1 VETAP
6 LTGTGQSPV
15 SRAAVAGS
23 TPPTHR
29 AVAAPAVPA
38 PPAAQTVAAASAQEQ
53 ELPEGYERR
62 WWILGVL
69 CLSLLVIVLD
79 NTILNVALPTLVRK
93 LGATTSQLQWMVDS
107 YTLVF
112 AGLLLTMGN
121 LGDRYGR
128 RYSLAAGLAIFGVG
142 SALSAFAGSAGVL
155 IVTRAVMGIG
165 GALIMPSTL
174 SILTNVFPPHER
186 GRAIGIWA
194 GVSGSGIALGPVIG
208 GWLLVHFWW
217 GSIFLVN
224 VPIVVFAL
232 IVGRLIIPNSK
243 DPEAPRLDPVGAG
256 LSIVG
261 LMTLVY
267 GIIEAPNKGWT
278 SGQVLASL
286 AIAVLV
292 LSAFIVWELRSDHPM
307 LNINF
312 FRNPRFTAANVA
324 ITLTFFA
331 MFGSLFFLTQY
342 LQFVLGY
349 SALQAGLRVAP
360 MALVMIVVAPTAGRF
375 VETLGNKAMVA
386 VGMAVG
392 AGGLFLLSTTTTSS
406 GYPHLLEGLVV
417 LAIGLS
423 LAMVPATE
431 SIMGS
436 LPPAKAGVG
445 SAMNDTTRQIGGAL
459 GVAILGSIMSS
470 SYSASIVRSL
480 RSLPGPL
487 MAAAKSG
494 VGATIPIGA
503 QIGGPTGQAI
513 IAAAKAAFIHA
524 MDRGLE
530 VGAAVALGG
539 ALVAALWLPNRAEPA
554 PATRATRGS
563 ERGRPTE
570 FAEAE
575 A

>member
-1 VETAP
+1 
-6 LTGTGQSPV
+6 
-15 SRAAVAGS
+15 
-23 TPPTHR
+23 
-29 AVAAPAVPA
+29 VAAPERPPA
-38 PPAAQTVAAASAQEQ
+38 QPPAAAGPQQQE

-62 WWILGVL
+62 WLILAVL

-128 RYSLAAGLAIFGVG
+128 RTALAAGLVVFGTG
-142 SALSAFAGSAGVL
+142 SALSAFAGSASMLIATRGLMGV
-155 IVTRAVMGIG
+155 G

-174 SILTNVFPPHER
+174 SILTNVFPANER
-186 GRAIGIWA
+186 GRAIGVWA

-208 GWLLVHFWW
+208 GWLLEHFWW

-224 VPIVVFAL
+224 VPVAIFAL
-232 IVGRLIIPNSK
+232 IVGRLIIPNSR

-267 GIIEAPNKGWT
+267 GIIEAPSKGWT
-278 SGQVLASL
+278 SGEIMGSL
-286 AIAVLV
+286 AIAVVV
-292 LSAFIVWELRSDHPM
+292 LGAFVIWELHSDHPM
-307 LNINF
+307 LNVHF
-312 FRNPRFTAANVA
+312 FSNPRFTAANVSL
-324 ITLTFFA
+324 TLTFFA

-349 SALQAGLRVAP
+349 SALQAGLRVTP
-360 MALVMIVVAPTAGRF
+360 MALVMMVVAPMAGRL
-375 VETLGNKAMVA
+375 VERLGNKGLVA
-386 VGMAVG
+386 IGMATG
-392 AGGLFLLSTTTTSS
+392 AGGLYVLSTTTVSS
-406 GYPHLLEGLVV
+406 GYPHLLAGLLI
-417 LAIGLS
+417 LAVGLAF
-423 LAMVPATE
+423 AMVPATE

-459 GVAILGSIMSS
+459 GVAILGSIQSS
-470 SYSASIVRSL
+470 SYSSAIVKSL
-480 RSLPGPL
+480 GSLPSPAL
-487 MAAAKSG
+487 AAAKSG
-494 VGATIPIGA
+494 VGAAIALGA
-503 QIGGPTGQAI
+503 RMGGSAGATI
-513 IAAAKAAFIHA
+513 IAVAKAAFIHS

-530 VGAAVALGG
+530 VGAAVALLG
-539 ALVAALWLPNRAEPA
+539 AVVAAVWLPNRPPPAGPRPAAPEPRRE
-554 PATRATRGS
+554 P
-563 ERGRPTE
+563 RPVGE
-570 FAEAE
+570 LAEAD